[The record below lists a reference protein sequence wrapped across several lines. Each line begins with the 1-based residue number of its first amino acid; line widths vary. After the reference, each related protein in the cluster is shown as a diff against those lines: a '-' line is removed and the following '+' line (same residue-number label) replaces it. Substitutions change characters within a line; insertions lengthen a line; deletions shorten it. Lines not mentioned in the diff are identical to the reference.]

1 MCHTHTHTHIF
12 KIICPLPKRGTLKD
26 YPREQKCTIF
36 VQKCT
41 KDTNVL
47 FPFQDHHVWQ
57 YKELDIPDKD
67 LAECVSMESSTGVK
81 ENGLYIF
88 KTNIHYIMY
97 HVEIMGPGISVG
109 DNQTR
114 FTSKHFYVVFFFFFF
129 FFS

>member
-1 MCHTHTHTHIF
+1 MSITE
-12 KIICPLPKRGTLKD
+12 KRYSKRC
-26 YPREQKCTIF
+26 PREQKCTIF

-67 LAECVSMESSTGVK
+67 LAECVSMEFSTGVK

-88 KTNIHYIMY
+88 KTNINYIMY
-97 HVEIMGPGISVG
+97 PVETMGPGISVG
-109 DNQTR
+109 DNQTS
-114 FTSKHFYVVFFFFFF
+114 FTSKHFDVVFFFF
-129 FFS
+129 S